1 VRLAH
6 RPQCRGPA
14 AEGVVIA
21 TILILEDDVFI
32 LQVAEILIGD
42 QGHLTL
48 SASDVAEALV
58 HLNGAGHID
67 MLFTDIRLEAS
78 TLAGFDVARQG
89 VALRP
94 QMRVLYVSGS
104 EMTNETNALFVEGG
118 KFLRKP
124 YGEAELK
131 TSIDAALH

>member
-1 VRLAH
+1 M
-6 RPQCRGPA
+6 PGTA

-21 TILILEDDVFI
+21 TILILEDDAFI
-32 LQVAEILIGD
+32 LQIAEILIGD
-42 QGHLTL
+42 QGHITL
-48 SASDVAEALV
+48 SAGDVGEALA
-58 HLNGAGHID
+58 HLTGTGQID

-78 TLAGFDVARQG
+78 ILGGFDVARQG

-94 QMRVLYVSGS
+94 EMRVLYVSGS
-104 EMTNETNALFVEGG
+104 EMTNETNALFVDGG

-131 TSIDAALH
+131 MSVDAALH